1 MGTLGGTGPPMQH
14 QAGKLGPPAVSA
26 TTSNSSL
33 VSVGALNASLPDPS
47 PRNDAVRR
55 HGSMSTSEVEIRRRR
70 EPDERH
76 ARDSVEPLHE
86 RWKAE
91 DRLREETDRRY
102 AERLARKEEEL
113 ARANERADAE
123 RR

>member
-1 MGTLGGTGPPMQH
+1 
-14 QAGKLGPPAVSA
+14 
-26 TTSNSSL
+26 
-33 VSVGALNASLPDPS
+33 
-47 PRNDAVRR
+47 
-55 HGSMSTSEVEIRRRR
+55 MSTSEMEMRRRR
-70 EPDERH
+70 DAEKHH
-76 ARDSVEPLHE
+76 ARDYEERLHE
-86 RWKAE
+86 RWKAV